1 MTGVSLPSES
11 TLWINHI
18 VGSFW
23 RIRPT
28 RSLDSFHE
36 NDYPLFVSR
45 GFPQEAERTRSY
57 GGLEPYIAS
66 AIGAGLVKSL
76 ELTKAMTPT
85 SVAYVSLFS
94 LSLGGRPPILRNLK
108 FGEISSKGDS
118 TKMELEFDLDAVLE
132 DMSIVL
138 GKDALV
144 VSLFHGL
151 RYCPLF

>member
-1 MTGVSLPSES
+1 MAGVSLPSES

-23 RIRPT
+23 RIPST
-28 RSLDSFHE
+28 HSLELSHE
-36 NDYPLFVSR
+36 NNYPLFVSR
-45 GFPQEAERTRSY
+45 GFPQEAGGVRRY

-66 AIGAGLVKSL
+66 AIGTGLVKSL

-94 LSLGGRPPILRNLK
+94 LSLGGRPPMLRRLK
-108 FGEISSKGDS
+108 LGETVAGGDGA
-118 TKMELEFDLDAVLE
+118 KLELEFDVDALMA

-138 GKDALV
+138 GKG
-144 VSLFHGL
+144 SL
-151 RYCPLF
+151 